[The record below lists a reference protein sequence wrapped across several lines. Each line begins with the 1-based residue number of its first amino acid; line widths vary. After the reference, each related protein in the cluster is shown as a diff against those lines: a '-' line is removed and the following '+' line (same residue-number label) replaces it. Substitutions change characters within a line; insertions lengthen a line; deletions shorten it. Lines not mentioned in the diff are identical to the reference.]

1 MLRMQVSMLLTYTIT
16 RHAPDEIPRGSAKMA
31 RRATIARVKASLPDL
46 ATSIPLGDAAF
57 HMHWGMASEQWSPI
71 QHLGYTSFLDSLTGL
86 YNRTYV
92 AERIQH
98 LLKFRPAAH
107 IAVLFINL
115 DCFGKIND
123 IAGYELGDR
132 VLRDVAHRLAGLV
145 NHEGLLGRIC
155 GDEFI
160 VVADTHGDASAIG
173 EFALQIL
180 ELLSAPLEIAGHEY
194 HLGASIGIAC
204 SSGDAR
210 DSDTLIRNAGSAMR
224 RAKESGRGRVQFFT
238 AGLQNE
244 SQRRFRVEES
254 LHHALAAGEL
264 KLAYQPIINSA
275 SHKTVGAEALLR
287 WTSRELGEVAPAEFV
302 PVAEDAGLME
312 SIGDWV
318 LEQACAQAAQWRRTI
333 APRLPVSVNVSPLQF
348 NERLVRHVAACLERN
363 GLDAA
368 ALQLEITER
377 LLMPDVPAVEA
388 TTAALAGL
396 GVTLALDDFGT
407 GYASLSYLKRF
418 AFHNLKID
426 RSFVAGLPHDSDSI
440 AITRALVAMAHA
452 CSMTVTAEGVETRE
466 QATAL
471 REMGCDML
479 QGYLFGHPASADKF
493 AGSLPD
499 ANRTNIRRATQ

>member
-1 MLRMQVSMLLTYTIT
+1 MT
-16 RHAPDEIPRGSAKMA
+16 

-57 HMHWGMASEQWSPI
+57 HMHWGMASEQSSPI
-71 QHLGYTSFLDSLTGL
+71 RHLGYTSFLDSLTGL
-86 YNRTYV
+86 HNRTYV
-92 AERIQH
+92 AERVQH
-98 LLKFRPAAH
+98 LLKLTPAARVT
-107 IAVLFINL
+107 VLFINL
-115 DCFGKIND
+115 DCFGKVNN

-132 VLRDVAHRLAGLV
+132 VLRGVAHRLAGLV
-145 NHEGLLGRIC
+145 NHDDLLGRIC

-160 VVADTHGDASAIG
+160 VVVDKRGDASAIG
-173 EFALQIL
+173 EFALRIL
-180 ELLSAPLEIAGHEY
+180 DLLSAPLEIAGREY

-210 DSDTLIRNAGSAMR
+210 DADTLIRNAGSAMR

-238 AGLQNE
+238 QGLQDE
-244 SQRRFRVEES
+244 SQRRFRVEEL

-287 WTSRELGEVAPAEFV
+287 WTSSELGEVAPAEFV

-318 LEQACAQAAQWRRTI
+318 LEQACAQAAQWRRRI
-333 APRLPVSVNVSPLQF
+333 APRLPVSVNISPLQF

-363 GLDAA
+363 GLDAP

-377 LLMPDVPAVEA
+377 VLMPDDPAVAA

-418 AFHNLKID
+418 ALHNLKID

-452 CSMTVTAEGVETRE
+452 CSMTVTAEGVETHE

-479 QGYLFGHPASADKF
+479 QGYLFGRPASADKF
-493 AGSLPD
+493 AGSLLGASR
-499 ANRTNIRRATQ
+499 ANIGRATQ